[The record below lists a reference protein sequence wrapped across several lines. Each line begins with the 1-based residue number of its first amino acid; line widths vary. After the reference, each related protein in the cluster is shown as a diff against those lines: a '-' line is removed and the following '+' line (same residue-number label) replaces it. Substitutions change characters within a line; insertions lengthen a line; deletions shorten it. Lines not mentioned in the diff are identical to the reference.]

1 MSVPFTLIRKE
12 IKTMR
17 FVRARFLFLLMIVVL
32 AACGGGNRPADT
44 PTPVAESPAAT
55 SVTPGAAQARPTS
68 VPPTPTPEPEEPLDE
83 SRLKALEELNS
94 FRTVMVFTVKGTG
107 AEGKPMDTTLEITT
121 EYARDADARRVL
133 IRFTDHT
140 ASENGQNVSEVYHV
154 GRDVYLYGGEDV
166 GWMRVSEDRSPLG
179 DPDFALLTSGNVFTD
194 MKDMERVRPDET
206 VNGIASRHYRFTEK
220 MLGKLIDQRNAA
232 ISARGDVWIAK
243 DGDYITR
250 YRFLLEVKNSE
261 VPDTFSGLTNGTAE
275 VRYDLT
281 DVNKPLRIELPEA
294 ARAGVSLPGFED
306 QAFPIPPEATTQ
318 MAGSGMLMLVS
329 PWSPAEVAAF
339 YEEALSGLG
348 WIKNEQGSM
357 SFEDMQLLT
366 FTRDNLTLSISIFVD
381 SGTNQTSIAVR
392 VE

>member
-1 MSVPFTLIRKE
+1 MSVPFPLIRKE
-12 IKTMR
+12 KTMR
-17 FVRARFLFLLMIVVL
+17 FIRTCCLLLLVMVVL

-44 PTPVAESPAAT
+44 PTPVAESPIAT
-55 SVTPGAAQARPTS
+55 SATPGAAQAKPTS

-107 AEGKPMDTTLEITT
+107 AEGKPMDSTLEITT
-121 EYARDADARRVL
+121 EYVRDADARHVL

-140 ASENGQNVSEVYHV
+140 ASENGQNVSEVYHI

-166 GWMRVSEDRSPLG
+166 GWMRVSEDRSPLS
-179 DPDFALLTSGNVFTD
+179 DPDFALLTNGDVFTS

-206 VNGIASRHYRFTEK
+206 VNGVASRHYRFTEK
-220 MLGKLIDQRNAA
+220 MLGKLIDQTNAA
-232 ISARGDVWIAK
+232 ISAQGDVWIAR

-281 DVNKPLRIELPEA
+281 DVNKPIHIALPEA
-294 ARAGVSLPGFED
+294 AKAGVNLPGFEA

-339 YEEALSGLG
+339 YEETLSGLG
-348 WIKNEQGSM
+348 WVKNEQGSM
-357 SFEDMQLLT
+357 SFEDMQLIT